1 MSTHPT
7 IDAGETSVSARAERA
22 EIAASSRAP
31 RAIESVTAERVT
43 RLYGS
48 TAALRG
54 VDVHLVA
61 GTTTVIEGA
70 NGSGKTSL
78 LGVLGTAARPTTG
91 RITWAP
97 LGSDPERVR
106 AHVGWLGHDALVYPD
121 LSGAENLA
129 WVASVWGLPADTV
142 GELRER
148 LSIGSFGDRPVRTL
162 SRGQRQRVALARA
175 LLPRPSLLLLDEP
188 TTGLDRAGVDQLLRA
203 VREEVEGGALAVVI
217 AHDPGLAKDLDASVI
232 RLAAGR
238 RVD

>member
-1 MSTHPT
+1 VS
-7 IDAGETSVSARAERA
+7 SVSP
-22 EIAASSRAP
+22 AAPRKA

-54 VDVHLVA
+54 VDVHLEA

-78 LGVLGTAARPTTG
+78 LGLLGTASRPTTG
-91 RITWAP
+91 RLTWAP
-97 LGSDPERVR
+97 LGSDPDRVR

-121 LSGAENLA
+121 LTGAENLA
-129 WVASVWGLPADTV
+129 WIASVWGLPPEAV
-142 GELRER
+142 GQIRER
-148 LSIGSFGDRPVRTL
+148 LAIGAFGDRPVRTL

-188 TTGLDRAGVDQLLRA
+188 TTGLDRAGVEQLLQA
-203 VREEVEGGALAVVI
+203 VRAEVAEGALAVVI
-217 AHDPGLAKDLDASVI
+217 AHDPGLAQELDATVI

-238 RVD
+238 RI